1 MRTRLDGLVRDT
13 RDGRTANAILRKC
26 AHRSL
31 RTATCPLL
39 GDELDRPARAA
50 WTMIEVSNVSHR
62 FGARDVLNAVDLTI
76 GERRVGVIGANGS
89 GKSTFAR
96 LLNGLLIPDEGT
108 VRVDGIDTREDPKAV
123 RRRVGFVFQ
132 NPDNQIVFPI
142 VEEDV
147 AFGLKNLKL
156 PKEEVARKVDAV
168 LRRYRLEH
176 LRGHAAHLL
185 SGGEKQ
191 MLAISA
197 VLVMEPRYV
206 VLDEPTTLL
215 DLRNKG
221 LVLEI
226 IRAMEQPVVLVTHD
240 LDQVRDFDRVIVFDE
255 GAVMADGPPDAAVRE
270 YVRAM
275 A

>member
-1 MRTRLDGLVRDT
+1 MF
-13 RDGRTANAILRKC
+13 
-26 AHRSL
+26 
-31 RTATCPLL
+31 
-39 GDELDRPARAA
+39 
-50 WTMIEVSNVSHR
+50 EVCDVSHR
-62 FGARDVLNAVDLTI
+62 FGTHSVLKDVNLSI
-76 GERRVGVIGANGS
+76 GEHRIGVIGANGS

-108 VRVDGIDTREDPKAV
+108 VRVDGIDTREDVKAV

-156 PKEEVARKVDAV
+156 PKDEIARRVDTV
-168 LRRYRLEH
+168 LDKYRLGH
-176 LRGHAAHLL
+176 LREHATHLL

-197 VLVMEPRYV
+197 VLVMEPEYV
-206 VLDEPTTLL
+206 VLDEPMTLL
-215 DLRNKG
+215 DLRNKA
-221 LVLEI
+221 LIVEI
-226 IRAMEQPVVLVTHD
+226 IREIEQPVVLVTHD
-240 LDQVRDFDRVIVFDE
+240 LDHLRDFDRVIVFDD
-255 GAVMADGPPDAAVRE
+255 GAVTADGRPDAAIRE